1 MQHKIQIHEG
11 TTMKT
16 TRAMFACGF
25 ALMCLAMLLISD
37 SEAVAQPGINRA
49 ADALRARAMPSN
61 IGDGFTIS
69 GVGDLIIQH
78 PETIR
83 DDPGFQSLVKILK
96 GSDVSFGNMEG
107 VIGDPRDIRGY
118 PEGKPE
124 GSYFLFDPAVAA
136 DLKAMG
142 ITMVGR
148 ANNHTWDWGIE
159 GMNSTDHLLDLAGVV
174 HAGTGMSQGVAREA
188 AYQETP
194 KGRVGLIA
202 MASATSMGSHMPSGV
217 WDEGVAIAA
226 SAPPVGAAPGRPG
239 LNALRITPYVL
250 VNAASMESL
259 RAIRATMPNAGGG
272 GGGGGQN
279 SNQLSLFGVG
289 YRVSDHTGYTYVPD
303 PSDLEYI
310 LANIREAKED
320 SNFVAVSIHCHQPGD
335 WSTEPADF
343 LITLAHAAID
353 NGADIFFSHGPHQMR
368 GIEIYK
374 GKPIFYS
381 LGNFFFEESMI
392 TPVPQDVWDQT
403 RLDPKKMTDAELQG
417 GRFASRGVEEYQ
429 AVIATTKYEH
439 GQASEIRL
447 TPIFLGGP
455 TQRDADR
462 GVPHLAEGDMAQ
474 EILKH
479 MQDLSKPYGTVI
491 EIQQNIGIIHVPP
504 VSADSPG
511 VAQ

>member
-1 MQHKIQIHEG
+1 
-11 TTMKT
+11 MKT
-16 TRAMFACGF
+16 TRVMFTFGF
-25 ALMCLAMLLISD
+25 ALTCLAMLPIFS
-37 SEAVAQPGINRA
+37 SQAAAQAGVARA
-49 ADALRARAMPSN
+49 ADAIRARAMPSN

-78 PETIR
+78 PESMR
-83 DDPGFQSLVKILK
+83 DDPGFQSLMKILK
-96 GSDVSFGNMEG
+96 GSNVSFGNMEG
-107 VIGDPRDIRGY
+107 VIGDVRNLHGY

-124 GSYFLFDPAVAA
+124 GSYFLFDPAVAP

-159 GMNSTDHLLDLAGVV
+159 GMNSTDHLLDLAGIV
-174 HAGTGMSQGVAREA
+174 HAGTGMSQGIAREA

-202 MASATSMGSHMPSGV
+202 MASATFMGSHMPSGI

-226 SAPPVGAAPGRPG
+226 SSPPVGAAPGRPG
-239 LNALRITPYVL
+239 LNALRITGSVL
-250 VNAASMESL
+250 ITAEEMQSL
-259 RAIRATMPNAGGG
+259 RAIRASMPNGASGF
-272 GGGGGQN
+272 GGGGQN
-279 SNQLSLFGVG
+279 PNQLSLFGVG
-289 YRVSDHTGYTYVPD
+289 YRVGDHTGYTYEPD
-303 PSDLEYI
+303 KSDLEDI
-310 LANIREAKED
+310 LKNIREAKEN

-335 WSTEPADF
+335 WSTAPADF
-343 LITLAHAAID
+343 LIPLAHAAID

-403 RLDPKKMTDAELQG
+403 RLDPEKMTDAEVQG
-417 GRFASRGVEEYQ
+417 GRFAGRGVEEYQ
-429 AVIATTKYEH
+429 AVIATTTYEH

-447 TPIFLGGP
+447 YPIFLGGP

-462 GVPHLAEGDMAQ
+462 GVPHLAEGAMAQ
-474 EILKH
+474 DILKH
-479 MQDLSKPYGTVI
+479 MQDISKPFGTVI
-491 EIQQNIGIIHVPP
+491 EIQHDIGVIHVPP
-504 VSADSPG
+504 ASADSAAPG
-511 VAQ
+511 K